1 MEALPCMKNKFVYYL
16 LQFTWGLPMNI
27 AGLIVAGI
35 MMLCGKRPVRYGY
48 GWCFEREGD
57 WGLELGIFFIAP
69 PHSTHTKNH
78 ELGHGI
84 QNIYFGPLTVFI
96 VSIPSVCRFQWRRLM
111 TKLGKPLKTRYD
123 DIWFEGQA
131 TKTGT
136 RFMNEYEKEE

>member
-1 MEALPCMKNKFVYYL
+1 MEYILAFIVLCFIIYLIAEDLYKRGTMEALPCMKNKFVYYL

-84 QNIYFGPLTVFI
+84 
-96 VSIPSVCRFQWRRLM
+96 
-111 TKLGKPLKTRYD
+111 
-123 DIWFEGQA
+123 
-131 TKTGT
+131 
-136 RFMNEYEKEE
+136 